1 MSTNVSVKFPL
12 LSVLGVLFIA
22 LKLTGVIAWSWW
34 LVLLPFYFWLAVLFG
49 GTAIAVIFVFVVSA
63 AAEIYDWCYAKWR
76 AFKK

>member
-34 LVLLPFYFWLAVLFG
+34 LVLLPFYFWLAILVGGALFTG
-49 GTAIAVIFVFVVSA
+49 ATVAIVFA
-63 AAEIYDWCYAKWR
+63 GATFYDWCRAKWR
-76 AFKK
+76 VYKR